1 MPALPPSS
9 IKPTAL
15 ILNVREKGTEYL
27 EHTCPDHVRIF
38 NKFSDI
44 PLDQFELVITVKPF
58 IYEADIKMVS
68 YFPKV
73 LHLGIGCRKDLK
85 GDPVEMHQHIIA
97 TLIDNN
103 LCPESIADISS
114 IDLKRTKRS
123 YPCWPTVLWT
133 VRSRPTR
140 QTF

>member
-1 MPALPPSS
+1 MNAC
-9 IKPTAL
+9 IAAFVNKKPTAL

-44 PLDQFELVITVKPF
+44 PLDQFELVITVGPF

-73 LHLGIGCRKDLK
+73 LHLGIGWRTSKAILSRC
-85 GDPVEMHQHIIA
+85 
-97 TLIDNN
+97 T
-103 LCPESIADISS
+103 SISS
-114 IDLKRTKRS
+114 PL
-123 YPCWPTVLWT
+123 
-133 VRSRPTR
+133 
-140 QTF
+140 